1 MEVCE
6 NKKFIN
12 SRFSMKKE
20 IIEDLKNYQNINED
34 TITEIADSLTP
45 IYNSELIDFV
55 AHYQGNEYWNLWNDN
70 ELDYT
75 TPLDILRGNVY
86 CLYLEIGYEVLNELE
101 EE

>member
-6 NKKFIN
+6 NKKFVN
-12 SRFSMKKE
+12 TRYSMKE
-20 IIEDLKNYQNINED
+20 EVIGSLENYEDINED

-55 AHYQGNEYWNLWNDN
+55 AHYQGEEYYDLWNNN
-70 ELDYT
+70 EFGYT
-75 TPLDILRGNVY
+75 TPLDILRSNVY
-86 CLYLEIGYEVLNELE
+86 MLYLEIGYEVLNELE

>member
-6 NKKFIN
+6 NKNFVN
-12 SRFSMKKE
+12 TRYSMKE
-20 IIEDLKNYQNINED
+20 EVTRSLENYEDINED

-70 ELDYT
+70 EYGYT
-75 TPLDILRGNVY
+75 TPLDILRGNVFN
-86 CLYLEIGYEVLNELE
+86 LYLEIGYEVLNELE
-101 EE
+101 KE